1 MEGRGKWWRAIAGL
15 LIRFTVC
22 KTVVIIILN
31 APSVKLTAWIPTFI
45 SNIIDRLSIVR
56 GAQWQIMGYV
66 LLLGVWI
73 LPQCN
78 YAMLILLPYTMH
90 LPWQKQGLPTVR
102 MSQTGGEVK
111 YEWINVLVC
120 VLAVPTKTRALP
132 PFLPF
137 SSGAHRR
144 GGGKPQLEPCCCV
157 SRDGVE
163 CRSGHLELLSW
174 IYCVG
179 GGQGQAVRLLRP
191 PSLLNTRTQ
200 LASDM
205 EQTLAARTNP
215 CHALWGEPCWGQRSR
230 VKGEAWLWHD
240 LNTDWFFSSGC
251 RGREGGPVWWWQGG
265 VMSFTPTPCGD
276 VEWGNAVQRK
286 GERHRES

>member
-144 GGGKPQLEPCCCV
+144 GGGGEASAGALLLCFQRRGRMQVRPPWTPQLDLLCRRWTGSGRAPPPPPLPPQHEDSV
-157 SRDGVE
+157 SIGHGTDTGSTDKSLS
-163 CRSGHLELLSW
+163 RSLRRTLLGSEVT
-174 IYCVG
+174 C
-179 GGQGQAVRLLRP
+179 
-191 PSLLNTRTQ
+191 
-200 LASDM
+200 
-205 EQTLAARTNP
+205 
-215 CHALWGEPCWGQRSR
+215 
-230 VKGEAWLWHD
+230 
-240 LNTDWFFSSGC
+240 
-251 RGREGGPVWWWQGG
+251 
-265 VMSFTPTPCGD
+265 
-276 VEWGNAVQRK
+276 
-286 GERHRES
+286 